1 MAEHT
6 ASVKNAL
13 QKEVRFF
20 LSGLTFQEYLREGIG
35 YYRKIKHFLSNA
47 FENTRGEDSY
57 IKMHVE
63 EACRSLLDFIQKKN
77 ALTEIPYDIVFAE
90 RFYAKG

>member
-1 MAEHT
+1 M
-6 ASVKNAL
+6 
-13 QKEVRFF
+13 RFF